1 MRKKDGIRYMKGCRF
16 GAERRRI
23 SYLSAFTLTMK
34 YKARPLAKRKEDKKM
49 EEGTI

>member
-16 GAERRRI
+16 GPERRI

-34 YKARPLAKRKEDKKM
+34 YKARSLAKRKEDKKM